1 MIHTRKAQVRMT
13 ETIAVLFIFFVLLLF
28 GMIFYYRYQS
38 TAIQEQKEELLA
50 ERAMSTTLRVLF
62 LPELMCTQFTAEP
75 IDNCIE
81 GLKLRQLEPV
91 DGRNGVI
98 QSHVEEY
105 YFELFS
111 YATITIYEVVQG
123 DGPIPHIIY
132 DQPKPDSKNTET
144 TYFVVTIREQF
155 PGGKEEFHYA
165 YIEVKVYA

>member
-1 MIHTRKAQVRMT
+1 MIRTRKAQVRMT

-75 IDNCIE
+75 IDNCID
-81 GLKLRQLEPV
+81 GLKLRQLEN
-91 DGRNGVI
+91 DGVI
-98 QSHVEEY
+98 QSHVEDY

-111 YATITIYEVVQG
+111 YATVTIYEMVPG
-123 DGPIPHIIY
+123 GNFIPHVIY
-132 DQPKPDSKNTET
+132 DKPKPDSQNIESTF
-144 TYFVVTIREQF
+144 FVITVREQF
-155 PGGKEEFHYA
+155 PNRPEEFHYG

>member
-1 MIHTRKAQVRMT
+1 MT

-75 IDNCIE
+75 VDNCID
-81 GLKLRQLEPV
+81 GLKLRQLE
-91 DGRNGVI
+91 GEGVI
-98 QSHVEEY
+98 QSHREDY

-111 YATITIYEVVQG
+111 YATITIYEVRVG
-123 DGPIPHIIY
+123 DPRHHIIY
-132 DQPKPDSKNTET
+132 DQQKPDSKNTET
-144 TYFVVTIREQF
+144 TFFVVTIREQS
-155 PGGKEEFHYA
+155 PGGREEFQYG

>member
-1 MIHTRKAQVRMT
+1 MT

-38 TAIQEQKEELLA
+38 TAIQEKKEELLA
-50 ERAMSTTLRVLF
+50 ERAMGTTLRVLF

-75 IDNCIE
+75 IDNCID
-81 GLKLRQLEPV
+81 GLKLQQLEP
-91 DGRNGVI
+91 DRGNGGEIAGVI
-98 QSHVEEY
+98 QSNIEDY

-111 YATITIYEVVQG
+111 YATITIYEVGEEDPV
-123 DGPIPHIIY
+123 PHVIY

-144 TYFVVTIREQF
+144 TFFVVTIREQF
-155 PGGKEEFHYA
+155 PFGREEFRYG